1 MIRSTGI
8 RRLKAIMF
16 RSPKPKIGRFIRET
30 LIVLTSAFFGSSVQI
45 FVMIPNGMTSG
56 GMPGIARLITH
67 FSPVSYSLVYYTLSM
82 VVLIIA
88 YFAMGKAEVRRIIA
102 LGFAYPIMLFIFE
115 HIDYEFLRSPDPFLA
130 ALLIG
135 IFYGIATGVG
145 YIGGYSSGGTDT
157 LARVIKFKFLNHL
170 RTGDIQMALDVA
182 IITVSAFVFDTNIAV
197 YAIVTAVVAA
207 RVISAITVGYGGK
220 FVQFDII
227 TSSKEKREQITEYI
241 LKDVNRAVTTHVSR
255 GEYTK
260 EERRTISTICTPA
273 ESIKIKKYLAE
284 VDPDAF
290 ATVMSLTNVWGKRFQ
305 DITEAD
311 NT

>member
-1 MIRSTGI
+1 M
-8 RRLKAIMF
+8 L
-16 RSPKPKIGRFIRET
+16 RSPTTKIGKFLRET

-67 FSPVSYSLVYYTLSM
+67 FLPISYSLVYYTLSM

-88 YFAMGKAEVRRIIA
+88 FFAMGKAEVKRIIA

-115 HIDYEFLRSPDPFLA
+115 HINYEFLDSPDPLLA

-135 IFYGIATGVG
+135 AFYGIATGVG

-157 LARVIKFKFLNHL
+157 LARVIKFRFLNHV
-170 RTGDIQMALDVA
+170 RTGDIQMAMDIC
-182 IITVSAFVFDTNIAV
+182 IIAVSAFVFDTNIAM

-207 RVISAITVGYGGK
+207 RVISAITVGYGGR

-227 TSSKEKREQITEYI
+227 PSSREREQDITDYV
-241 LKDVNRAVTTHVSR
+241 LNDVNRAVTSHVSR
-255 GEYTK
+255 GEYTQS
-260 EERRTISTICTPA
+260 ERRTLSIICTPA
-273 ESIKIKKYLAE
+273 ESIKIKKYVAE
-284 VDPDAF
+284 KDPEAF
-290 ATVMSLTNVWGKRFQ
+290 ATVMSLTNVWGKRFH
-305 DITEAD
+305 DFNEAD

>member
-1 MIRSTGI
+1 M
-8 RRLKAIMF
+8 LKT
-16 RSPKPKIGRFIRET
+16 PKTKAGRFIRET

-67 FSPVSYSLVYYTLSM
+67 FLPVSYSLVYYTLSM

-88 YFAMGKAEVRRIIA
+88 LITMGKGEVKRIVA

-115 HIDYEFLRSPDPFLA
+115 HIDYEFLDSPDTFLA
-130 ALLIG
+130 AILIG
-135 IFYGIATGVG
+135 LFYGIATGVG

-157 LARVIKFKFLNHL
+157 LARVVKFKLFNHL
-170 RTGDIQMALDVA
+170 RTGDIQMAMDVA
-182 IITVSAFVFDTNIAV
+182 IIAISAFVFDTNIAM
-197 YAIVTAVVAA
+197 YAIITAVVAA
-207 RVISAITVGYGGK
+207 RVISLITVGYSGR

-227 TSSKEKREQITEYI
+227 ASSKEKSDQITEYV
-241 LKDVNRAVTTHVSR
+241 LNDVNRAVTSHVSR
-255 GEYTK
+255 GEYTH
-260 EERRTISTICTPA
+260 EERRTLSVICTPA
-273 ESIKIKKYLAE
+273 ESIKIKKYVAD
-284 VDPDAF
+284 VDPDSF

-305 DITEAD
+305 DINEAD